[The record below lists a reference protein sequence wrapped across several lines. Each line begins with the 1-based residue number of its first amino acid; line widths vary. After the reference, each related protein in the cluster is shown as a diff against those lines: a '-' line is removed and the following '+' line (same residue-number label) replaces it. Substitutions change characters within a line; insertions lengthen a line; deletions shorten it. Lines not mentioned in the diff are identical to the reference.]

1 MRVVGT
7 WHADVLERK
16 GINSVLQ
23 WRSRGREGVVGWVEI
38 GRLARGQWPMPTSGC
53 RAVYLDSFPH
63 VLCSRGAAG

>member
-23 WRSRGREGVVGWVEI
+23 WRSRGREGVVGWVDRETDQRE
-38 GRLARGQWPMPTSGC
+38 GRVADAHIRLPGCLSGLISP
-53 RAVYLDSFPH
+53 RALLP
-63 VLCSRGAAG
+63 